1 MHTTYVNQMY
11 ENGVPENVIQE
22 GQVTGYGKIV
32 FPDPQQDPQ

>member
-1 MHTTYVNQMY
+1 MY
-11 ENGVPENVIQE
+11 ENSVLENVTQE